1 MCSAQTPQNT
11 GTTEH
16 HATPW
21 PTRLPA
27 DLCWEQSSCTKNGFP
42 GLTAALWDAGRWGS
56 KWKVMTLLRAEILIL
71 FLREGRRETKRMEEL
86 RKAHSRLGVHFSSSD
101 QKVA

>member
-1 MCSAQTPQNT
+1 MCSGSSAQTPQNT

-27 DLCWEQSSCTKNGFP
+27 DLCCEQSSCTKNGFP
-42 GLTAALWDAGRWGS
+42 GLTATLWEAGRRGDDFVWARNHS
-56 KWKVMTLLRAEILIL
+56 LF
-71 FLREGRRETKRMEEL
+71 FLREG
-86 RKAHSRLGVHFSSSD
+86 
-101 QKVA
+101 